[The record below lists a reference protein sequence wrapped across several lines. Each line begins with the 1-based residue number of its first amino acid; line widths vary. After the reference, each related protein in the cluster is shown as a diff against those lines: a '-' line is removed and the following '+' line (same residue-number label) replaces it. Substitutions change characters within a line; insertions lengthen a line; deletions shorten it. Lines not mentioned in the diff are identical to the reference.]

1 MYIILWILWVIFNGK
16 LTWEIAII
24 GAILAGVTQWFLV
37 RYLEVDRNFSKKLI
51 RRFWRY
57 LQYACVLVSEI
68 IQANI
73 AVIKKILEVDK
84 EMESQLISFP
94 VDLSTETARVT
105 LANSI
110 TLTPGTITVF
120 LRGKEYVIVC
130 LDKEFADGMGDSR
143 FIRLLTR
150 MEEEYGADK

>member
-68 IQANI
+68 IQSNI

-84 EMESQLISFP
+84 EMESQLISFS

-130 LDKEFADGMGDSR
+130 LDKEFADGMGDIR

>member
-84 EMESQLISFP
+84 EMESQLISFS

-120 LRGKEYVIVC
+120 LHGKEYVVVC
-130 LDKEFADGMGDSR
+130 LDKEFADGMGDIR

>member
-68 IQANI
+68 IQSNI

-84 EMESQLISFP
+84 EMESQLISFS

-120 LRGKEYVIVC
+120 LHGKEYVIVC
-130 LDKEFADGMGDSR
+130 LDKEFADGMGDIR

>member
-68 IQANI
+68 IQSNI

-120 LRGKEYVIVC
+120 LHGKEYVIVC

-143 FIRLLTR
+143 FVRLLTR

>member
-68 IQANI
+68 IQSNI

-84 EMESQLISFP
+84 ELESQIISFC

-120 LRGKEYVIVC
+120 LHGKEYVIVC

>member
-68 IQANI
+68 IQSNI

-120 LRGKEYVIVC
+120 LHGKEYVIVC
-130 LDKEFADGMGDSR
+130 LDKEFADGMGDIR

>member
-68 IQANI
+68 IQSNI

-130 LDKEFADGMGDSR
+130 LDKEFADGMGDIR
-143 FIRLLTR
+143 FVRLLTR

>member
-68 IQANI
+68 IQSNI

-120 LRGKEYVIVC
+120 LHGKEYVIVC

>member
-68 IQANI
+68 IQSNI

-120 LRGKEYVIVC
+120 LHGKEYVIVC
-130 LDKEFADGMGDSR
+130 LDKEFADGMGDIR
-143 FIRLLTR
+143 FVRLLTR